1 MSSPCCLKKLIPN
14 IGFAT
19 SASKNRLTNLKRP
32 ILSGIVSKP
41 QAEMLAPLRDLSF
54 GPEGQFDDVC
64 GKMLKEAPKSA
75 RKFFPERLSGRKI
88 RFKLAA
94 TLQAV
99 ADAGKTTIVGQQ
111 RQGARRR
118 LPSLGRCRADGS

>member
-1 MSSPCCLKKLIPN
+1 M
-14 IGFAT
+14 
-19 SASKNRLTNLKRP
+19 
-32 ILSGIVSKP
+32 SGIVLKP
-41 QAEMLAPLRDLSF
+41 QAEMLAPLTDLSF

-64 GKMLKEAPKSA
+64 GKMLKEAPESA

-88 RFKLAA
+88 RFELAA

-99 ADAGKTTIVGQQ
+99 ADAGKTTIAG
-111 RQGARRR
+111 RCRRGARRW